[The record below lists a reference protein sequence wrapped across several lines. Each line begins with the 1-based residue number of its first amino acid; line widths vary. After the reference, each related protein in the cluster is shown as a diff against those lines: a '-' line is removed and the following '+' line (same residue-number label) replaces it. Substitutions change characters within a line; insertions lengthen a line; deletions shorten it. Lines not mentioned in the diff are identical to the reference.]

1 MILIVCPNLAI
12 DRILEVPDFR
22 ASEVQRCAA
31 AIEQPGGKGSNAAR
45 VYRQLGGSVVL
56 IGFVGRNNSS
66 RITEPLKECGI
77 QVETVESFDSS
88 RICTILVDPTG
99 KSHPTV
105 INEES
110 PVLDEHAAETLLGV
124 ADKWIPLVDAVF
136 VTGSLS
142 QGLANDYYRYVLER
156 ARSLGKFT
164 ALDATGPA
172 LAEGIHARPGF
183 LKLNA
188 QEFGELAGVAV
199 PNTRHVIDYLRNSG
213 SEPAH
218 HTAVTF
224 GSAGAILSVNG
235 QFWQATPPEVFNTNP
250 IGSGDSFAA
259 GYLYEFMRSGDV
271 EKAFRCALAA
281 GAVDAGTVRPGTVV
295 AEDVVA
301 LAKSVQIHQL

>member
-1 MILIVCPNLAI
+1 MLLIVCPNLAI

-22 ASEVQRCAA
+22 ASVVQRCAA

-56 IGFVGRNNSS
+56 IGFVGRNNSKS
-66 RITEPLKECGI
+66 ITDPLKESGI
-77 QVETVESFDSS
+77 QVETVEAYDNS
-88 RICTILVDPTG
+88 RTCTIVLDPTG

-105 INEES
+105 VNEES
-110 PVLDEHAAETLLGV
+110 QILEDNASERLLQI

-142 QGLANDYYRYVLER
+142 QGLAHDYYRYLLER

-164 ALDATGPA
+164 GLDAAGPA
-172 LAEGIHARPGF
+172 LAEGINARPGF

-188 QEFGELAGVAV
+188 QEFGELAGVSV

-224 GSAGAILSVNG
+224 GGAGAILSVNG
-235 QFWQATPPEVFNTNP
+235 QFWEAAPPEVFDTNP

-259 GYLYEFMRSGDV
+259 AYLYEFMRSGEV
-271 EKAFRCALAA
+271 EQAFRCALAA
-281 GAVDAGTVRPGTVV
+281 GAVDAGSVRPGVV
-295 AEDVVA
+295 NAEDVLS
-301 LAKSVQIHQL
+301 LAKTVQIHQL